1 VTTVRKERRHPGRKG
16 ILSPQ
21 ILIVIGVAVLAAAL
35 LIILN
40 IGRSPQV
47 AGARLP
53 YETGVTPEGDPYKG
67 SPDAPLHLLV
77 YSDFL
82 CGHCGALADVL
93 EALSP
98 EYVETGKIQVV
109 FRNYAFLTPESVRSA
124 EASECALDQGADE
137 FWKYHD
143 VLYANRGTGLSAYS
157 DTRLRE
163 YAQQVG
169 LDISMFNT
177 CLDSEATAGKVQIDM
192 DRGIADGVEGTPTWF
207 INGEMEVGAQ
217 REDALRALFD
227 DMLAEGS

>member
-1 VTTVRKERRHPGRKG
+1 MAKVRKERRHPGRKG

-40 IGRSPQV
+40 IGRSPQL

-53 YETGVTPEGDPYKG
+53 YETGVTSDGDPYKG

-77 YSDFL
+77 YSDFV
-82 CGHCGALADVL
+82 CGHCGALADAL

-109 FRNYAFLTPESVRSA
+109 FRSYAFLTPESVRSA
-124 EASECALDQGADE
+124 EASECALDQGADG

-143 VLYANRGTGLSAYS
+143 VLFSNRGTGLSAYS

-163 YAQQVG
+163 YGQQVG
-169 LDISMFNT
+169 IDISMLNT
-177 CLDSEATAGKVQIDM
+177 CLDSEETAGNIQTDL
-192 DRGIADGVEGTPTWF
+192 DRGIADGVQGTPTWF
-207 INGEMEVGAQ
+207 INGEMVPGALP
-217 REDALRALFD
+217 EDTLRALFD
-227 DMLAEGS
+227 EMLAEGS